1 MISYKII
8 TQELYDNLAKLSL
21 DIPSQKAI
29 LIQSNNELI
38 SQV

>member
-21 DIPSQKAI
+21 DIPSQKAF
-29 LIQSNNELI
+29 LIQSNT
-38 SQV
+38 

>member
-29 LIQSNNELI
+29 LIQSNTELI